1 MGATGAG
8 NHAIC
13 LTNADLDRLAQVAAS
28 GEFFWLDLK
37 AAGDDQIEQIG
48 KTLGFHPLSIEDSQ
62 HFGQRP
68 KVERHR
74 DHLFAVFFGAA
85 PADDEDRLVEVHIYF
100 TRAYLVTIRH
110 EDSPAL
116 DVLEHRVR
124 DNGLTAHM
132 LLHAVLDALV
142 DSFADVLD
150 EIDEATDEIE
160 ANILGDGRQLG
171 EQQIYLVRRRL
182 VTVGRVLHRQRAMF
196 ASLAESVEQ
205 VEGYE
210 PASTPYFA
218 DVADHLHRM
227 SEAVET
233 LRDRTSGAA
242 EIYLAAAS
250 NRMNVV
256 MKQFTVIAGIFLPMS
271 VVVGFFGMNFGWMVH
286 NMRSA
291 WAFWVLGVLIP
302 GLISAG
308 LYWWFAK
315 RGWLREEG

>member
-1 MGATGAG
+1 MGETGAG
-8 NHAIC
+8 DHAIC
-13 LTNADLDRLAQVAAS
+13 LTAADLDRLGQVAAS
-28 GEFFWLDLK
+28 GEFFWLDLR
-37 AAGDDQIEQIG
+37 AAGDDEIERVG
-48 KTLGFHPLSIEDSQ
+48 KVLGFHPLSIEDSQ

-85 PADDEDRLVEVHIYF
+85 PAEDEDRLVEVHIYF
-100 TRAYLVTIRH
+100 TGAYLVTIRR
-110 EDSPAL
+110 EESPAL
-116 DVLEHRVR
+116 DDLERRVR
-124 DNGLTAHM
+124 RNGLTGHM

-142 DSFADVLD
+142 DSFADVLE

-160 ANILGDGRQLG
+160 ANILGGSQQLG
-171 EQQIYLVRRRL
+171 ERQIYLVRRRL
-182 VTVGRVLHRQRAMF
+182 VTVGRVLNRQRSTFTA
-196 ASLAESVEQ
+196 LAESVEQ
-205 VEGYE
+205 IEGYE

-233 LRDRTSGAA
+233 LRERTSGAA

-271 VVVGFFGMNFGWMVH
+271 VVVGFFGMNFGWMVR
-286 NMRSA
+286 NISSA
-291 WAFWVLGVLIP
+291 SAFWLLGVVAP
-302 GLISAG
+302 VLISIG